1 MQDAGLQS
9 LLRDIFKQLIAK
21 DRNNLFTCVS
31 SQPDQEHMDLGR
43 MAKRL
48 IRYEYTTVG
57 SFAYDFHLICR
68 NCLAVSQPGS
78 AEHRAAEK
86 LQQLARCLLSPASL
100 ANLVRTDYA
109 SVSSFQLGFDI
120 NPRDEKSSRCSSVCS
135 STLTATVAVSEDKG
149 KAAKERHYDQD
160 SVSVHAAV
168 PGTGTDAVERVKP
181 MRRKV
186 GQRKKQTDTTED
198 SRKSFQG
205 RRATS
210 KGRTRSSQSWLVGSS
225 DYNRITTDPLEVASL
240 LVPKIVFKV
249 VVKETWLR
257 PPPLSGHILTSLA
270 LSHLD
275 PGGRNQVALEDIV
288 AFITL
293 HFPYYGGRQWE
304 QCVQLVLGELAR
316 EGPNWKG
323 RQLAAYEELK
333 DMLSRDGQGV
343 EASMREPAFL
353 NTMMEGLLCVGRRNQ
368 QTTTK
373 RPPPPLTDRE
383 LALLSLV
390 SLKAFPA
397 TLAQLTLYLSHVFPA
412 FWAGGHLSPATPTGI
427 LWRGRFLAAV
437 AEVARESICCESGEA
452 RFQLLADSYRS
463 VVTELLG
470 VARARQPQLR
480 AAIWDPSFIPV
491 FFPVLP
497 QRPNTLFVPSQP
509 GQDVDLSLP
518 VPPHPLP
525 EELLLFSL
533 FYLKK
538 KQQTSSSSASPS
550 LRLSELAS
558 GLIRLTSSGRLEQGN
573 SHFLEQLAAFV
584 QHSEA
589 FELAVRA
596 DGDIANSC
604 VSILPAAQ
612 LFGESLLMTSIL
624 HNLDEV
630 SKSGRL
636 EVVVV
641 LGRFSGL

>member
-1 MQDAGLQS
+1 
-9 LLRDIFKQLIAK
+9 
-21 DRNNLFTCVS
+21 
-31 SQPDQEHMDLGR
+31 MDLGR

-48 IRYEYTTVG
+48 IRDEYTTVG

-100 ANLVRTDYA
+100 ANLVRTDY
-109 SVSSFQLGFDI
+109 
-120 NPRDEKSSRCSSVCS
+120 
-135 STLTATVAVSEDKG
+135 
-149 KAAKERHYDQD
+149 D

-198 SRKSFQG
+198 SRKSIQG

-210 KGRTRSSQSWLVGSS
+210 KGRTRSSQSWLFGSS

-323 RQLAAYEELK
+323 RQLAAYQELK
-333 DMLSRDGQGV
+333 EMLSRDGQGV

-353 NTMMEGLLCVGRRNQ
+353 NTLMEGVLCVGRRNQ

-452 RFQLLADSYRS
+452 RFQLLGDSYRS

-491 FFPVLP
+491 LFPVLP

-630 SKSGRL
+630 SKSDRL

>member
-1 MQDAGLQS
+1 M
-9 LLRDIFKQLIAK
+9 
-21 DRNNLFTCVS
+21 
-31 SQPDQEHMDLGR
+31 
-43 MAKRL
+43 
-48 IRYEYTTVG
+48 
-57 SFAYDFHLICR
+57 
-68 NCLAVSQPGS
+68 
-78 AEHRAAEK
+78 
-86 LQQLARCLLSPASL
+86 
-100 ANLVRTDYA
+100 
-109 SVSSFQLGFDI
+109 
-120 NPRDEKSSRCSSVCS
+120 
-135 STLTATVAVSEDKG
+135 
-149 KAAKERHYDQD
+149 
-160 SVSVHAAV
+160 
-168 PGTGTDAVERVKP
+168 
-181 MRRKV
+181 
-186 GQRKKQTDTTED
+186 
-198 SRKSFQG
+198 
-205 RRATS
+205 
-210 KGRTRSSQSWLVGSS
+210 
-225 DYNRITTDPLEVASL
+225 
-240 LVPKIVFKV
+240 
-249 VVKETWLR
+249 
-257 PPPLSGHILTSLA
+257 
-270 LSHLD
+270 
-275 PGGRNQVALEDIV
+275 
-288 AFITL
+288 
-293 HFPYYGGRQWE
+293 
-304 QCVQLVLGELAR
+304 
-316 EGPNWKG
+316 
-323 RQLAAYEELK
+323 
-333 DMLSRDGQGV
+333 
-343 EASMREPAFL
+343 
-353 NTMMEGLLCVGRRNQ
+353 
-368 QTTTK
+368 
-373 RPPPPLTDRE
+373 
-383 LALLSLV
+383 
-390 SLKAFPA
+390 
-397 TLAQLTLYLSHVFPA
+397 
-412 FWAGGHLSPATPTGI
+412 SPATPTGI

-437 AEVARESICCESGEA
+437 AEVARESICCQSGEA

-558 GLIRLTSSGRLEQGN
+558 GLIRLTTSGRLEPGN